1 MTHRQYIESNFEVL
15 AKTTKSIYFIAYGE
29 ECCEIN
35 NTEFDCHSVEEFYE
49 LVEMFE
55 NEDLSI
61 WKVFFLLCDLVKNFN
76 LFIMIEQ

>member
-1 MTHRQYIESNFEVL
+1 MTKLLYYDIMIIVKEERKLILMTHRQYIESTFEVL

-55 NEDLSI
+55 NEDLS
-61 WKVFFLLCDLVKNFN
+61 F
-76 LFIMIEQ
+76 

>member
-1 MTHRQYIESNFEVL
+1 MTKSLYYDIMIIVKEGRKLILMTHRQYIESNFEVL
-15 AKTTKSIYFIAYGE
+15 AKTAKSIYFIAYGE

-55 NEDLSI
+55 NEDLS
-61 WKVFFLLCDLVKNFN
+61 V
-76 LFIMIEQ
+76 

>member
-1 MTHRQYIESNFEVL
+1 MTKLLYYDVMIIVKEERKLILMTHRQYIESTFEVL
-15 AKTTKSIYFIAYGE
+15 AKTTKSIYFIVYGE

-55 NEDLSI
+55 NEDLS
-61 WKVFFLLCDLVKNFN
+61 F
-76 LFIMIEQ
+76 

>member
-1 MTHRQYIESNFEVL
+1 MTKSLYYDIMIIIKEERKLILMTHRQYIESNFEVL
-15 AKTTKSIYFIAYGE
+15 AKTDKSIYFIAYGE

-55 NEDLSI
+55 NEDLSY
-61 WKVFFLLCDLVKNFN
+61 
-76 LFIMIEQ
+76 

>member
-1 MTHRQYIESNFEVL
+1 MCIVKKNTKTIKELFIMTHRQFIESTFEVL
-15 AKTTKSIYFIAYGE
+15 AKTAKSIYFIAYGE

-61 WKVFFLLCDLVKNFN
+61 
-76 LFIMIEQ
+76 

>member
-1 MTHRQYIESNFEVL
+1 MIIMKKERKLILITHRQYIESTFEVL
-15 AKTTKSIYFIAYGE
+15 AKTAKSIYFIACGE

-55 NEDLSI
+55 NEDLS
-61 WKVFFLLCDLVKNFN
+61 V
-76 LFIMIEQ
+76 